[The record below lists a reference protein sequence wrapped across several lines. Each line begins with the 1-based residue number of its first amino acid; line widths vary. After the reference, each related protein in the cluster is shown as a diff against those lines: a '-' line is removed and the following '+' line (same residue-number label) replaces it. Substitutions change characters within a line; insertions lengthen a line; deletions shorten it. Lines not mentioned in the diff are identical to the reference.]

1 MSGPKISGHPS
12 SSRPQTLEVCQSRL
26 IHLERLNSL
35 YLTLFPE
42 EEVLLK
48 ARSETEMLRRICHR
62 MIENHIFIAC
72 WIGRP
77 DVQRESAFRYLATAG
92 RGVQT
97 LRGIRLRLDQPGPV
111 GVRAWISGKLE
122 YSNDYQS
129 DPSMTP
135 WQEFLAKYHWAAGAA
150 APVWRDSQPWGVL
163 VVVSEEKGVF
173 SQETLSLVARMAKLL
188 GHSLDEFDLKDRL
201 EKEHIMQGW
210 LARHD
215 PLTTLPNRTALLDRI
230 PEAMARAR
238 RQKTLLAIGMLDLDD
253 FKPVNDMHGHAAG
266 DALLR
271 ELSKRLQK
279 VLRQTDLLARLGGDE
294 FVFVLENVTRMSD
307 LELLLKRVR
316 QAIETPFV
324 LPDGG
329 SVQVGGSMGI
339 TFYPSNAKES
349 SAEGLLRHADHVL
362 YLVKAKKGKRT
373 RFWDWDWEYVIDP
386 YQQGK

>member
-1 MSGPKISGHPS
+1 VK
-12 SSRPQTLEVCQSRL
+12 
-26 IHLERLNSL
+26 
-35 YLTLFPE
+35 
-42 EEVLLK
+42 
-48 ARSETEMLRRICHR
+48 
-62 MIENHIFIAC
+62 
-72 WIGRP
+72 
-77 DVQRESAFRYLATAG
+77 
-92 RGVQT
+92 
-97 LRGIRLRLDQPGPV
+97 
-111 GVRAWISGKLE
+111 
-122 YSNDYQS
+122 
-129 DPSMTP
+129 
-135 WQEFLAKYHWAAGAA
+135 
-150 APVWRDSQPWGVL
+150 
-163 VVVSEEKGVF
+163 
-173 SQETLSLVARMAKLL
+173 
-188 GHSLDEFDLKDRL
+188 
-201 EKEHIMQGW
+201 
-210 LARHD
+210 
-215 PLTTLPNRTALLDRI
+215 TALLDPSSTLSSSSPAPQHSTTI
-230 PEAMARAR
+230 PHDLTKS
-238 RQKTLLAIGMLDLDD
+238 QKTLLAIGMLDLDD

-349 SAEGLLRHADHVL
+349 NAEGLLRHADHVL